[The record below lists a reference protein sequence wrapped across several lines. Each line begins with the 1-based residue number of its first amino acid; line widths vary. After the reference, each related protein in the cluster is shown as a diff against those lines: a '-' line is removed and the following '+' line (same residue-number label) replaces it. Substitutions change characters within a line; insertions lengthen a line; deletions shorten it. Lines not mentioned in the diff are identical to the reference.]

1 MAVLPSDNWQ
11 ALLIA
16 GNDNYKANN
25 WQEAERQYD
34 LAFGLLTEECQRCP
48 DSCEALMAWICT
60 CHNLSSLF
68 ESQNKLPA
76 AMRYLLLPHEHC
88 KYIVSEHSATE
99 EAKALAIQA
108 MSITLP
114 PIVEFSNNH
123 PHLTE
128 RNQLVNQA
136 SSLQTDH
143 SIH

>member
-1 MAVLPSDNWQ
+1 MAILRAENWQ
-11 ALLIA
+11 SLLIA
-16 GNDNYKANN
+16 GNDFYQSCK
-25 WQEAERQYD
+25 WQEAEEQYD
-34 LAFGLLTEECQRCP
+34 LAFAILMEECQKSP
-48 DSCEALMAWICT
+48 TSCEVLMAWICT

-88 KYIVSEHSATE
+88 KYIVAEHSASE
-99 EAKALAIQA
+99 EAKSLAIQA
-108 MSITLP
+108 MSVTLP

-136 SSLQTDH
+136 SSLRTDN

>member
-1 MAVLPSDNWQ
+1 MKALRTEQWQ
-11 ALLIA
+11 ALITA
-16 GNDNYKANN
+16 GNDLYKESN
-25 WQEAERQYD
+25 WQEAERKYD
-34 LAFGLLTEECQRCP
+34 LAFSLLTDECQQSP
-48 DSCEALMAWICT
+48 DNCEILMAWICT

-88 KYIVSEHSATE
+88 KYIVAEHSSTE
-99 EAKALAIQA
+99 EAKSLAIQA
-108 MSITLP
+108 MSVTLP

-136 SSLQTDH
+136 SSLHTDT

>member
-1 MAVLPSDNWQ
+1 MTARRTEDWQ

-16 GNDNYKANN
+16 GNDFYKASN
-25 WQEAERQYD
+25 WLAAEEQYD
-34 LAFGLLTEECQRCP
+34 LAFTLLTEACQRAP
-48 DSCEALMAWICT
+48 ENCEVLMAWICT

-68 ESQNKLPA
+68 EDQNKLPM

-88 KYIVSEHSATE
+88 KYIIAENSVCE
-99 EAKALAIQA
+99 EAKSLAIQA

-128 RNQLVNQA
+128 RNELVNQV
-136 SSLQTDH
+136 SSLRTNN